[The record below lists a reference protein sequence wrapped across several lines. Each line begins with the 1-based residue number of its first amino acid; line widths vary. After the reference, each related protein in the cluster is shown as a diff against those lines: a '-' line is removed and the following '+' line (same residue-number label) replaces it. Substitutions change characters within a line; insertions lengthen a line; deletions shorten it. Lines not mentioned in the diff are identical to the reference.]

1 MSGAER
7 VLIKRSLAL
16 AAFFG
21 GCVPEAPT
29 ECLTLCDAV
38 AVATSAC
45 LEAEELTWAAK
56 GYDDEAA
63 FLASC
68 ETWAWEQA
76 QLARGDLDELRAGCV
91 ASEEAVRALPTPP
104 SCAEITATR
113 WSSPSWE

>member
-1 MSGAER
+1 MILRRRHLAA
-7 VLIKRSLAL
+7 VLVAL
-16 AAFFG
+16 AG
-21 GCVPEAPT
+21 GCVPEAPA

-38 AVATSAC
+38 AEATSAC
-45 LEAEELTWAAK
+45 LEAEELTWSAK
-56 GYDDEAA
+56 GYDDESA

-76 QLARGDLDELRAGCV
+76 QLAQGALDELEEGCA

-113 WSSPSWE
+113 WSSQSSG

>member
-1 MSGAER
+1 MVGAR
-7 VLIKRSLAL
+7 HITPGAVAM

-21 GCVPEAPT
+21 GCVPAAPP

-38 AVATSAC
+38 AEATSAC
-45 LEAEELTWAAK
+45 LEAEGLTWSAK
-56 GYDDEAA
+56 GYDDEAT

-76 QLARGDLDELRAGCV
+76 QLAQGSLDELQAGCV